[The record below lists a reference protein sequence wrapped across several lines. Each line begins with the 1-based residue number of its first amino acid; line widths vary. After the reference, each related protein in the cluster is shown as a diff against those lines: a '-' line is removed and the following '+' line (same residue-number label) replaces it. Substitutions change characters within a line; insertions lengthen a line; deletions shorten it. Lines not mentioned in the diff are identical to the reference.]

1 MHILSSKMQT
11 KTLTKEFI
19 PTYINSTIV
28 FTLSIHSKLNIDA
41 IISLFPKE
49 ITIKNMIKVS
59 KEKNI
64 SNYILVI
71 LIPIGTKVDE
81 IESSLP
87 PYVEIKKMSII
98 AHYNNN
104 GKIVD
109 MKIM

>member
-28 FTLSIHSKLNIDA
+28 FTLSIHSKLDIDA

-49 ITIKNMIKVS
+49 ITIKNMIKIS
-59 KEKNI
+59 KKNI
-64 SNYILVI
+64 SNYILAI
-71 LIPIGTKVDE
+71 LIPMGTKVDE

-104 GKIVD
+104 GKNVD